1 MFNLD
6 LPPRWFLDGLKELRT
21 KVRYVGDT
29 HEPTGTWRC
38 ELQHIRGGHL
48 TIGEGPCPQAAID
61 EAKAA
66 IQRGIEDNRWTDT
79 ATL

>member
-1 MFNLD
+1 MFNLN
-6 LPPRWFLDGLKELRT
+6 LPPRWFLDSLKELRT
-21 KVRYVGDT
+21 KVRYAGDI

-48 TIGEGPCPQAAID
+48 TIGEGLNPQAAID